1 MHPHALR
8 QGPGLTPFAALSA
21 AVLLGLCGTA
31 AGQQYRGESGTR
43 LDRNQR
49 VGGSGVNAPV
59 TDISDRI
66 WMNNQIITGGAPA
79 GRSFRGYVGY
89 TAPSEFRAAAGSNQ
103 YYDFRRDSTSATQVQ
118 SGVRASD
125 ALRYQLAI
133 TTGQS
138 VPSYLSAAII
148 TPRDANAA
156 SVSTATGTSAALRS
170 TADYVSARA
179 LRPTVFGSRID
190 KDGREWNA
198 TASPLTGVSWLRL
211 DSGSPTQA
219 APNQPPDQPRSD
231 FAVPGAEEKRQ
242 KELERMARYTMT
254 PTGLETLSPLMRL
267 REQQRQDRLTL
278 RPGNLEVTRD
288 QEQRSATRV
297 VEHDRFIASVREA
310 YAASRPGAE
319 PTPEPLASADRPR
332 SAMEE
337 ELDRLSR
344 VMRGLPPVDPK
355 KAADAAKPFEPAET
369 VKPQPAADAARKGDD
384 KDQKRPLPPE
394 IIAALRAAGVRNID
408 SFVPP
413 AGSTDPEWY
422 RVQMHNGQ
430 RALEDQRYFDAE
442 DRFTRAIAAMPDDP
456 LAKVAR
462 VHAQLGAA
470 LFLSASSNLRGVLKS
485 NPEMV
490 GAKFD
495 ARLLPPPERLR
506 EVSDMLRDTV
516 RRGGGLAV
524 SSDAGLLL
532 AYVGRVSG
540 DRAAIED
547 GLRVFAANI
556 DPGNES
562 DKVLADLL
570 KGVWLAEEPR

>member
-8 QGPGLTPFAALSA
+8 QGPGLTSLAALSA
-21 AVLLGLCGTA
+21 AALLGLCGTSM
-31 AGQQYRGESGTR
+31 GQQYRGEPGTL

-49 VGGSGVNAPV
+49 VGGSGVNAPTV
-59 TDISDRI
+59 DIRERI
-66 WMNNQIITGGAPA
+66 WMNNQVITGGAPA

-89 TAPSEFRAAAGSNQ
+89 TAPSEFRASAGSNQ
-103 YYDFRRDSTSATQVQ
+103 YYDFRRDSASSGQVQ

-125 ALRYQLAI
+125 ALRYQFAI

-138 VPSYLSAAII
+138 VPSYLSAAFI

-156 SVSTATGTSAALRS
+156 SAATATGTSAALRS

-179 LRPTVFGSRID
+179 LRPTVVGSRTD
-190 KDGREWNA
+190 KEGREWSA

-211 DSGSPTQA
+211 DTGSPTQA
-219 APNQPPDQPRSD
+219 APNQPPDEPRSD

-242 KELERMARYTMT
+242 QELERMARFTMT
-254 PTGLETLSPLMRL
+254 PTGLESLSPLMRL
-267 REQQRQDRLTL
+267 REQQRQDRLAL

-310 YAASRPGAE
+310 YAAAKPGAE
-319 PTPEPLASADRPR
+319 PTTGPLASADRPR

-355 KAADAAKPFEPAET
+355 KATDGDRPTEPEET
-369 VKPQPAADAARKGDD
+369 TKPQPAAETARNSDD
-384 KDQKRPLPPE
+384 KDRKRPLPPE
-394 IIAALRAAGVRNID
+394 IVAALRAAGVKSID

-422 RVQMHNGQ
+422 RVQMQNGQ

-442 DRFTRAIAAMPDDP
+442 DRFTRAIAAMPNDP
-456 LAKVAR
+456 LAKIAR

-470 LFLSASSNLRGVLKS
+470 LFLSASSNLRGVMKS
-485 NPEMV
+485 NPEIA

-495 ARLLPPPERLR
+495 ARLLPSPERLR
-506 EVSDMLRDTV
+506 ELAEMLRDTI
-516 RRGGGLAV
+516 RKGGGLAV

-547 GLRVFAANI
+547 GLRVFSANI
-556 DPGNES
+556 DPGNEP
-562 DKVLADLL
+562 DKLLADLL
-570 KGVWLAEEPR
+570 RGVWLAEEPR